1 MVSEKRTNDFASPFA
16 IAVVYAATLWGLQ
29 GEITSVLE
37 DGENVTIPPHP
48 CQTKQRILTTPP
60 KILANIPESRNIRCF

>member
-1 MVSEKRTNDFASPFA
+1 MVSGIRTNDFASPFV

-37 DGENVTIPPHP
+37 DGENVEAGEEEPLLETVSGG
-48 CQTKQRILTTPP
+48 RRRAGMWRAL
-60 KILANIPESRNIRCF
+60 E